1 MPQGPKP
8 PMAAAASAN
17 KRPSKDAKKTL
28 VGVAPPPEAAKAAP
42 KTEKIEKKDVN
53 ASAPTAKTA
62 PLPSAGSGFKN
73 ALEEMAK
80 RKADLAKTQKSEP
93 PRDLQPVTA
102 RIGGSTPPP
111 VLKDAKPAPPLPAK
125 KPSIPPSKPQPVTAK
140 IDAKPMHTTA
150 KMPSKPPVPISQPPI
165 AIPPPP
171 VALQLPIVDAYAP
184 MSLPM
189 PPNLPEAAPAMTG
202 PPAPAQNHGMTRPM
216 TGPPL
221 MPQPI
226 MAAAPTTRGLGDY
239 ASPPPPVGSA
249 PAPAMRPAMGSRP
262 GVPDLTQRAYSAWS
276 SEPALPAEAV
286 EEVAPE
292 RERDLFD
299 ELPPDAAE
307 ASGQLSYQVFRPAD
321 LKKPRAP
328 SRVDME
334 AFAPKTSKNAKIGL
348 AVAGVSIALLTI
360 IIIVLG
366 SADDPPPSLAPAT
379 PTVTALPL
387 PTYTT
392 PTIATTSMLPVVT
405 SDPTPDPP
413 PPATTTTPPPKT
425 RPKATGSVKGVTP
438 PPNPYG
444 GTPSSVL
451 KPPKK

>member
-8 PMAAAASAN
+8 PMAVAASAN
-17 KRPSKDAKKTL
+17 KRPIKDAKKTL
-28 VGVAPPPEAAKAAP
+28 VGVAPPPGEVQKALEKAEMERAE
-42 KTEKIEKKDVN
+42 KTDAN
-53 ASAPTAKTA
+53 ASPPVPKTA
-62 PLPSAGSGFKN
+62 PLGGGGFKN

-80 RKADLAKTQKSEP
+80 RKADLAKTQRSEP
-93 PRDLQPVTA
+93 PPMTSRT
-102 RIGGSTPPP
+102 GSLSPGAQ
-111 VLKDAKPAPPLPAK
+111 KDSKPAPPLPAK
-125 KPSIPPSKPQPVTAK
+125 KPSVAPPITAK
-140 IDAKPMHTTA
+140 MDAKPTSTTA
-150 KMPSKPPVPISQPPI
+150 KMPSKPPVP
-165 AIPPPP
+165 IPPPP

-184 MSLPM
+184 MSLPL
-189 PPNLPEAAPAMTG
+189 PPNLPDAAGPAPRTG
-202 PPAPAQNHGMTRPM
+202 PPAPLTRPM

-226 MAAAPTTRGLGDY
+226 MPVAPTTRGLGEY
-239 ASPPPPVGSA
+239 AAPPPPVALSSA
-249 PAPAMRPAMGSRP
+249 QVRAAMGSQP
-262 GVPDLTQRAYSAWS
+262 GIPDLTQRSYSAWS
-276 SEPALPAEAV
+276 SEPALAASTAV
-286 EEVAPE
+286 EEADVP
-292 RERDLFD
+292 ERDLFD
-299 ELPPDAAE
+299 ELPPDPVE

-334 AFAPKTSKNAKIGL
+334 AFAPKTSTNAKIGM
-348 AVAGVSIALLTI
+348 AVAGGVIVLLTL

-379 PTVTALPL
+379 PPVTAAPF

-405 SDPTPDPP
+405 SDPIDPP
-413 PPATTTTPPPKT
+413 PPVTTAPPAATAPKT
-425 RPKATGSVKGVTP
+425 RPKATGSAKNATP

-444 GTPSSVL
+444 GTPPSVL